1 MTSAAIDKPPGEAST
16 DAGEVSEESD
26 PRARGVVIVD
36 VGDGAEEMTRA
47 FEKTCEEV
55 ERYLIARSG
64 GGDAE

>member
-1 MTSAAIDKPPGEAST
+1 LTSAVIDRPSGKASI

-47 FEKTCEEV
+47 FEKTCEAV
-55 ERYLIARSG
+55 ERYLIVRFG